1 MLVYVRIKSLDK
13 RKSSALIPYELP
25 EGIGDVRT
33 LIASFVHVE
42 VERYNQKDTERPLL
56 ALLSEEEIEQKAET
70 GKVSFDRLWSDRKAD
85 ENQALE
91 TAFSAFRDGLVRI
104 LMDEDELT
112 GLDNP
117 VSIAE
122 GTVFTFVRL
131 TFLAGRMW

>member
-1 MLVYVRIKSLDK
+1 M
-13 RKSSALIPYELP
+13 
-25 EGIGDVRT
+25 
-33 LIASFVHVE
+33 
-42 VERYNQKDTERPLL
+42 
-56 ALLSEEEIEQKAET
+56 
-70 GKVSFDRLWSDRKAD
+70 
-85 ENQALE
+85 E